1 MKVWGSFFGVAV
13 VLIVAAW
20 WWLGRPVAMP
30 VAPLGPGEK
39 LHCVSYVPFRGE
51 QTPLDLSTHIPASQI
66 EEDLTRLAPLTNCV
80 RTYAVHLGLDHTV
93 PIAQR
98 QGLKVLLGIWLG
110 PDPVFN
116 QRQLEVAI
124 DLANRY
130 PDVVQAIVVGNEV
143 LLRGELSPEALSNI
157 IRKVKAAVKVP
168 VTYADVWEF
177 WLRNRELASVVDFVT
192 VHILPYWEDFPI
204 PASAA
209 ADHVA
214 SIEHLVAQAFPGKD
228 ILVGEFGWPS
238 FGRMRDGALPS
249 PVNQASSMQEVLA
262 RAKQDGFR
270 VNLIEA
276 FDQPWKRALEGTVGG
291 HWGLLFGSSREP
303 KFAWGQP
310 VSNHPGWI
318 WQALAGVLLAAA
330 VFGIAWRTGG
340 PPEKV
345 PVQLRVGVLVN
356 AAGPGILIGWAVA
369 NAPLESFGVGGWARS
384 LAMLAVALVAPMAA
398 TAAVLQRNPVPGF
411 AKILGRSTERP
422 TDFSGLFLGTG
433 LILLTILAIG
443 TALGLVFDPRYK
455 DFPFVPLTAGVIPYA
470 VLTLFA
476 GWPERGSERRAE
488 LVAAIMLACSA
499 IYIVINESFANWQAV
514 WLGGVL
520 LILAAVLAPVRGA
533 RSS

>member
-1 MKVWGSFFGVAV
+1 MKTWGPFFAVAV
-13 VLIVAAW
+13 ILIAAAW
-20 WWLGRPVAMP
+20 WRLGRPVAMP

-39 LHCVSYVPFRGE
+39 LHCVSYAPFRGDE
-51 QTPLDLSTHIPASQI
+51 TPLDLSTHIPAWQI
-66 EEDLTRLAPLTNCV
+66 EEDLARLAPLTDCV
-80 RTYAVHLGLDHTV
+80 RTYSVNLGLDQIT

-98 QGLKVLLGIWLG
+98 YGLKVLQGLWLG

-116 QRQLEVAI
+116 QHQVEVAI

-143 LLRGELSPEALSNI
+143 LLRGELSAEALGNI
-157 IRKVKAAVKVP
+157 IREVKAAVKVP

-177 WLRNRELASVVDFVT
+177 WLRNRELASAVDFVT

-209 ADHVA
+209 ADHVV
-214 SIEHLVAQAFPGKD
+214 SIERRVAGAFPGKD

-249 PVNQASSMQEVLA
+249 PVNQASTMQQVLA
-262 RAKQDGFR
+262 RAKQEGFH

-291 HWGLLFGSSREP
+291 HWGLLFGDTREP

-310 VSNHPGWI
+310 VSNHPHWI
-318 WQALAGVLLAAA
+318 WQALGGVLLAAA
-330 VFGIAWRTGG
+330 VFGVAWWTGH

-345 PVQLRVGVLVN
+345 PLRMRIGVLVN
-356 AAGPGILIGWAVA
+356 AVGPGVLIGWAIA
-369 NAPLESFGVGGWARS
+369 NVPLESFGVGGWTRS
-384 LAMLAVALVAPMAA
+384 LALLAVALVAPIAA
-398 TAAVLQRNPVPGF
+398 TAALLRGSPVPAF
-411 AKILGRSTERP
+411 AQVLGRAAERP
-422 TDFSGLFLGTG
+422 PSLLGLVLGTG

-455 DFPFVPLTAGVIPYA
+455 DFPFVPLSAAAIPYL
-470 VLTLFA
+470 VLTVFTR
-476 GWPERGSERRAE
+476 WPQRGAATRAE
-488 LVAAIMLACSA
+488 FVAAILLAFSA
-499 IYIVINESFANWQAV
+499 IYIVINEGVANWQAV

-520 LILAAVLAPVRGA
+520 FILAVVLAPLRAA

>member
-1 MKVWGSFFGVAV
+1 MKAWGLFFALAV

-30 VAPLGPGEK
+30 VAPLGSGEK
-39 LHCVSYVPFRGE
+39 LHCISYAPFRGD
-51 QTPLDLSTHIPASQI
+51 QTPLDLSTRIPASQI
-66 EEDLTRLAPLTNCV
+66 EQDLARLAPLTECV
-80 RTYAVHLGLDHTV
+80 RTYAVHLGLDQIV

-98 QGLKVLLGIWLG
+98 YGLNVLLGIWLG

-116 QRQLEVAI
+116 QHQVDVAI

-143 LLRGELSPEALSNI
+143 LLRGELSAEALGNI

-177 WLRNRELASVVDFVT
+177 WLRNRELASAVDFVT

-214 SIEHLVAQAFPGKD
+214 SIEHRVATAFPGKD

-249 PVNQASSMQEVLA
+249 PVNQASTMQAVLP
-262 RAKQDGFR
+262 RAKQEGFR

-291 HWGLLFGSSREP
+291 HWGLFFGGTREP

-310 VSNHPGWI
+310 VSNHPHWI
-318 WQALAGVLLAAA
+318 WQALAGVLLAASVFA
-330 VFGIAWRTGG
+330 VAWRTGG
-340 PPEKV
+340 PPDKV

-356 AAGPGILIGWAVA
+356 AVGPGILIGWAIA

-384 LAMLAVALVAPMAA
+384 LAMLAVALVAPIAA
-398 TAAVLQRNPVPGF
+398 TAALLRRMPVPAFGQV
-411 AKILGRSTERP
+411 LGRGTERP
-422 TDFSGLFLGTG
+422 ADTLSLALGTG

-443 TALGLVFDPRYK
+443 AALGLVFDPRYK
-455 DFPFVPLTAGVIPYA
+455 DFPFVPLTAAAIPYA
-470 VLTLFA
+470 VLALFA
-476 GWPERGSERRAE
+476 GSPERGATRQAE
-488 LVAAIMLACSA
+488 FVAAILLALSA
-499 IYIVINESFANWQAV
+499 IYIVINESLANWQAA

-520 LILAAVLAPVRGA
+520 LILAAILAPLRAA

>member
-1 MKVWGSFFGVAV
+1 MKAWGPFFTAAV
-13 VLIVAAW
+13 LLIVGAW

-39 LHCVSYVPFRGE
+39 LHCVSYAPFRGDE
-51 QTPLDLSTHIPASQI
+51 TPLDLSTRIPAWQI
-66 EEDLTRLAPLTNCV
+66 EQDLARLAPLTNCV
-80 RTYAVHLGLDHTV
+80 RTYAVHLGLDQIV

-98 QGLKVLLGIWLG
+98 HGLKVLLGIWLG

-116 QRQLEVAI
+116 QHQVDVAT

-143 LLRGELSPEALSNI
+143 LLRGELSAEALGNI
-157 IRKVKAAVKVP
+157 IRTVKAAVKVP

-177 WLRNRELASVVDFVT
+177 WLRNRELAAAVDFVT

-214 SIEHLVAQAFPGKD
+214 SIERRVAAAFSGKE

-249 PVNQASSMQEVLA
+249 PVNQASTMQQVLA
-262 RAKQDGFR
+262 RAKQEGFH

-291 HWGLLFGSSREP
+291 HWGLLFGGSREP

-310 VSNHPGWI
+310 VSNHPQWI
-318 WQALAGVLLAAA
+318 WQALGGVLLAAA
-330 VFGIAWRTGG
+330 VFGLAWRAGG
-340 PPEKV
+340 PPDKV
-345 PVQLRVGVLVN
+345 PLRIRVGVLVN
-356 AAGPGILIGWAVA
+356 AVGPGILIGWAIA
-369 NAPLESFGVGGWARS
+369 NAPLESFGVGGWVRS
-384 LAMLAVALVAPMAA
+384 LAMLAVALVAPIAA
-398 TAAVLQRNPVPGF
+398 TAALRRGSAVPAF
-411 AKILGRSTERP
+411 AQVLGRRP
-422 TDFSGLFLGTG
+422 EQPADFLSLVLGTG

-455 DFPFVPLTAGVIPYA
+455 DFPFVPLTAAAIPYA
-470 VLTLFA
+470 VLTVSA
-476 GWPERGSERRAE
+476 GWPERGATRRAE
-488 LVAAIMLACSA
+488 LAAAILLAVSA
-499 IYIVINESFANWQAV
+499 IYIVINEGVANWQAV

-520 LILAAVLAPVRGA
+520 LILAAILAPLRAA

>member
-1 MKVWGSFFGVAV
+1 MKVWGSFFGLAAI
-13 VLIVAAW
+13 LIVAAW

-30 VAPLGPGEK
+30 VAPLASGEK
-39 LHCVSYVPFRGE
+39 LHCISYVPFRGD
-51 QTPLDLSTHIPASQI
+51 QTPLDLSTRIPAWQI
-66 EEDLTRLAPLTNCV
+66 EQDLARLAPLTNCV
-80 RTYAVHLGLDHTV
+80 RTYAVHLGLDQIV
-93 PIAQR
+93 PLAQR
-98 QGLKVLLGIWLG
+98 DGLKVLLGIWLG

-116 QRQLEVAI
+116 QHQVEVAI

-143 LLRGELSPEALSNI
+143 LLRGELSAEALANT

-177 WLRNRELASVVDFVT
+177 WLRNRELASAVDFVT

-214 SIEHLVAQAFPGKD
+214 SIEHLVAEAFPGKD

-249 PVNQASSMQEVLA
+249 PVNQASTIQGVLA

-291 HWGLLFGSSREP
+291 HWGLLFGGTREP
-303 KFAWGQP
+303 KFVWGQP
-310 VSNHPGWI
+310 VSNHRYWV
-318 WQALAGVLLAAA
+318 WQALGGVLLAAA

-356 AAGPGILIGWAVA
+356 AVGPGILIGWAVA
-369 NAPLESFGVGGWARS
+369 NTPLESFGFGGWARS
-384 LAMLAVALVAPMAA
+384 LAMLAVALIAPMAA
-398 TAAVLQRNPVPGF
+398 TSALLRRSPAPAFGRV
-411 AKILGRSTERP
+411 LGRGTERP
-422 TDFSGLFLGTG
+422 PDFSSLVLGTG

-443 TALGLVFDPRYK
+443 AALGLVFDPRYK
-455 DFPFVPLTAGVIPYA
+455 DFPFVPLTAAAIPY
-470 VLTLFA
+470 VILTVFT
-476 GWPERGSERRAE
+476 GWPERGEPRRAE
-488 LVAAIMLACSA
+488 LIAAIMLALSA
-499 IYIVINESFANWQAV
+499 IYIVINEGWANWQAV

-520 LILAAVLAPVRGA
+520 FALAVILVPVRA
-533 RSS
+533 ERSS

>member
-1 MKVWGSFFGVAV
+1 MKAWGSFFVLAA

-20 WWLGRPVAMP
+20 WWLGRTVAMP

-51 QTPLDLSTHIPASQI
+51 QTPLDLSTHIPAAQI
-66 EEDLTRLAPLTNCV
+66 EQDLARLAPLTECV
-80 RTYAVHLGLDHTV
+80 RTYAVHLGLDQIV
-93 PIAQR
+93 PIAQHH
-98 QGLKVLLGIWLG
+98 GLKVLLGIWLG
-110 PDPVFN
+110 PDPAFN
-116 QRQLEVAI
+116 QHQVEVAI

-143 LLRGELSPEALSNI
+143 LLRGELSAEALGNI

-177 WLRNRELASVVDFVT
+177 WLRNRELASAVDFVT

-209 ADHVA
+209 ADHVV
-214 SIEHLVAQAFPGKD
+214 SIEHLVAAAFPGKE

-238 FGRMRDGALPS
+238 FGRMRDGAAPS
-249 PVNQASSMQEVLA
+249 PVNQASTMQHVLA
-262 RAKQDGFR
+262 RAKQEGFR

-291 HWGLLFGSSREP
+291 HWGLLFGGTREP
-303 KFAWGQP
+303 KFTWGQP
-310 VSNHPGWI
+310 VSNHPYWI
-318 WQALAGVLLAAA
+318 WQALAGLLLAAA
-330 VFGIAWRTGG
+330 VFGVAWRTGG
-340 PPEKV
+340 APDKV
-345 PVQLRVGVLVN
+345 PLRLRVGVLIN
-356 AAGPGILIGWAVA
+356 AAGPGILIGWAIA
-369 NAPLESFGVGGWARS
+369 IAPLESFGVGGWARS
-384 LAMLAVALVAPMAA
+384 LAILAVALVAPIAG
-398 TAAVLQRNPVPGF
+398 TAALLRQAPIPAF
-411 AKILGRSTERP
+411 AQVLGRGPERP
-422 TDFSGLFLGTG
+422 PDLLSIVLGAG

-455 DFPFVPLTAGVIPYA
+455 DFPFVPLTAAAIPYA
-470 VLTLFA
+470 VLALFA
-476 GWPERGSERRAE
+476 GRPQRGAATRAE
-488 LVAAIMLACSA
+488 LVAAILLELSA
-499 IYIVINESFANWQAV
+499 IYIVINESIANWQAV

-520 LILAAVLAPVRGA
+520 LILAAILAPLRGV